1 MRRIATSAIA
11 KTPKNK
17 GDRVG
22 ANAALS
28 ISILNLTPNQILA
41 NKYKLVR
48 RLGEGGMG
56 TVWIADHLHLER
68 QVAIKVISN
77 RVISDPTVRQR
88 FETEARATA
97 KVESPHV
104 VQVLDFD
111 YTEAGQPF
119 LVLELLV
126 GETLEQRLSREGVL
140 SISEARELMKQT
152 THALAEAHR
161 AEILHRDIK
170 ADNLFVV
177 ARDDLF
183 VKLLDFG
190 ICINRD
196 RASMPDSE
204 VDRAELSPIGTPLYM
219 SPEQTL
225 ALGTV
230 DERSD
235 LYSLAVCMY
244 YALTGDFPFCADSLA
259 VLAFAQQRE
268 DFTLPSVRRPELGAP
283 LDAFFLRAFSFHP
296 EDRFSTAEKMLE
308 AFERAC
314 ERRSDVASDVP
325 TLRPPPVRSLA
336 ASLRT
341 EMKPRRRKSRKGF
354 LLVSAA
360 ALVATGFFLVPRG
373 WLPSAPPAVSSTAA
387 FIASRI
393 PTAQVSAAT
402 ETSPN
407 VTIDRDRVETSAS
420 LVALPLPQKIS
431 PRAASET
438 PPPPIKVVVAKAA
451 PKPAPALPDLAK
463 QSTIVPTPETE
474 TSPSAE
480 VSTADPPASTAT
492 DEPTNP

>member
-1 MRRIATSAIA
+1 M
-11 KTPKNK
+11 
-17 GDRVG
+17 
-22 ANAALS
+22 
-28 ISILNLTPNQILA
+28 NLTPNQILA

-68 QVAIKVISN
+68 QVAIKVISH

-126 GETLEQRLSREGVL
+126 GETLEQRLTREGVL
-140 SISEARELMKQT
+140 SLAEARELMKQS

-161 AEILHRDIK
+161 AGILHRDIK

-190 ICINRD
+190 IAISRD
-196 RASMPDSE
+196 RAGMSDSA
-204 VDRAELSPIGTPLYM
+204 VDHAELSPIGTPLYM

-268 DFTLPSVRRPELGAP
+268 DFTLPSVHRPELGAP
-283 LDAFFLRAFSFHP
+283 IDAFFLRAFSFHP
-296 EDRFSTAEKMLE
+296 EDRFSSAEKMFE

-314 ERRSDVASDVP
+314 ERRSEVASHVP
-325 TLRPPPVRSLA
+325 TIRPPMKSLA

-341 EMKPRRRKSRKGF
+341 EMKPRRDRSRKGVA
-354 LLVSAA
+354 LVSAA
-360 ALVATGFFLVPRG
+360 AVLAVGAFLIPRG
-373 WLPSAPPAVSSTAA
+373 WLPSAPPSVASTAA
-387 FIASRI
+387 FIATRI

-402 ETSPN
+402 ESSPN
-407 VTIDRDRVETSAS
+407 VTLYRERTDVRAS
-420 LVALPLPQKIS
+420 LVTLPLP
-431 PRAASET
+431 RARAVSAVT
-438 PPPPIKVVVAKAA
+438 PAPVTIAAPSVKTAKKAA
-451 PKPAPALPDLAK
+451 PKAEAAEDATEQPTTEANAPSSAIATTADDA
-463 QSTIVPTPETE
+463 PT
-474 TSPSAE
+474 AE
-480 VSTADPPASTAT
+480 VSTSELTAAKA
-492 DEPTNP
+492 DEPITPSTPQQP

>member
-1 MRRIATSAIA
+1 
-11 KTPKNK
+11 
-17 GDRVG
+17 V
-22 ANAALS
+22 
-28 ISILNLTPNQILA
+28 NLTPNQILA

-111 YTEAGQPF
+111 YTEVGQPF

-140 SISEARELMKQT
+140 SLGDARELMKQT

-170 ADNLFVV
+170 ADNLFLV

-196 RASMPDSE
+196 RASHPDSAF
-204 VDRAELSPIGTPLYM
+204 DQTELSPIGTPLYM

-225 ALGTV
+225 GLGTV

-244 YALTGDFPFCADSLA
+244 YALTGEFPFCADSLA

-283 LDAFFLRAFSFHP
+283 LDAFFLRAFSFDP
-296 EDRFSTAEKMLE
+296 EDRFATAEKMCD

-314 ERRSDVASDVP
+314 ERRSDVASNVP
-325 TLRPPPVRSLA
+325 TLRHGPVKSLA

-341 EMKPRRRKSRKGF
+341 EMKPRRRKSHKG
-354 LLVSAA
+354 LVLASAA
-360 ALVATGFFLVPRG
+360 ALFAASFLLVPRS
-373 WLPSAPPAVSSTAA
+373 WLPSTPQAVTTTAA

-393 PTAQVSAAT
+393 PTAPVSAAT
-402 ETSPN
+402 EAPPN
-407 VTIDRDRVETSAS
+407 VTVDRYRSEARAS
-420 LVALPLPQKIS
+420 LVSLPLPHAVAVAHAPAPVAPVTVSKPAVKKTVPATVVADS
-431 PRAASET
+431 AAATSVSVPAAEAEPAPTVEVSASDLAT
-438 PPPPIKVVVAKAA
+438 PP
-451 PKPAPALPDLAK
+451 
-463 QSTIVPTPETE
+463 T
-474 TSPSAE
+474 AE
-480 VSTADPPASTAT
+480 D
-492 DEPTNP
+492 PTNP

>member
-1 MRRIATSAIA
+1 LDLTSN
-11 KTPKNK
+11 T
-17 GDRVG
+17 
-22 ANAALS
+22 
-28 ISILNLTPNQILA
+28 ILA

-56 TVWIADHLHLER
+56 CVWVADHLHLDR

-77 RVISDPTVRQR
+77 RVISEPSVRQR

-97 KVESPHV
+97 HVESPHV

-140 SISEARELMKQT
+140 SLNDARELMKQT

-161 AEILHRDIK
+161 SGILHRDIK

-190 ICINRD
+190 IAIRRD
-196 RASMPDSE
+196 RTLMPDSA
-204 VDRAELSPIGTPLYM
+204 VDPAELSPIGTPLYM

-268 DFTLPSVRRPELGAP
+268 DFPMPSSLRPELGP
-283 LDAFFLRAFSFHP
+283 SIDAFFLRAFAFSAD
-296 EDRFSTAEKMLE
+296 DRFSSAEKMFE
-308 AFERAC
+308 AFEKAC
-314 ERRSDVASDVP
+314 ERRTAAHADATTVGPHAVKSSAVK
-325 TLRPPPVRSLA
+325 SLA
-336 ASLRT
+336 ASLHT
-341 EMKPRRRKSRKGF
+341 EITARKSYVPRRSRRGIA
-354 LLVSAA
+354 LVCTA
-360 ALVATGFFLVPRG
+360 ALAATGFYLVPRG
-373 WLPSAPPAVSSTAA
+373 WLPSAPPAVTTTAA
-387 FIASRI
+387 FVASRI
-393 PTAQVSAAT
+393 PTGQVSAAT
-402 ETSPN
+402 Q
-407 VTIDRDRVETSAS
+407 TSAATAVDRTQAPTRAS
-420 LVALPLPQKIS
+420 MIALPLPA
-431 PRAASET
+431 PL
-438 PPPPIKVVVAKAA
+438 VNVAA
-451 PKPAPALPDLAK
+451 PAQHTAALTIVKVAAKPSSKTKSPPDPVHDPATDSDSTSAPAADPSWGA
-463 QSTIVPTPETE
+463 TTE
-474 TSPSAE
+474 PVTSADIAPLPSAE
-480 VSTADPPASTAT
+480 EQPVNPPRY
-492 DEPTNP
+492 